1 MLNNYDNDIIFDVT
15 HSVQKPGG
23 LGGSSGGNRDY
34 VPGLARAGSALG
46 IKNFFLEVHR
56 DPDNAPSDGPNM
68 LHLKDFEKTLNDIKT
83 YSYNGL
89 QNG

>member
-1 MLNNYDNDIIFDVT
+1 M
-15 HSVQKPGG
+15 
-23 LGGSSGGNRDY
+23 
-34 VPGLARAGSALG
+34 
-46 IKNFFLEVHR
+46 FLEVHR